1 MVVILG
7 SEQKF
12 LQTTNLIN
20 LGTYDVIYVGTYNM
34 IRADGFH
41 CVPQR
46 EVELKPLTL
55 PLYSP
60 RVTKKETVISFPA
73 KI

>member
-1 MVVILG
+1 MM
-7 SEQKF
+7 E
-12 LQTTNLIN
+12 
-20 LGTYDVIYVGTYNM
+20 YNM
-34 IRADGFH
+34 IKVVHYNCKKAST
-41 CVPQR
+41 VPQR